1 MSKWRSRAQGYGYEL
16 VDVQDMS
23 IRASIIKEVLN
34 QYFESGDFNGL
45 PVYKIAKER
54 GIDMA
59 ELEPE
64 LMTLVED
71 EQIEVWFGNVHPN
84 PHIKAFSWVTK
95 EQQIEFFASEGLS
108 RHCCAYPSR
117 ALLAEDPRVASYLDR
132 PYTLELAKGTGQL
145 DHRAFDLSVLEFYRN
160 DPRYYYQTDDVN
172 GSICIKDVFYQSEA
186 VPKKDHVLLKTFGFA
201 YDAELNRFAASF
213 LRYLSNLSGEHQQ
226 IWKAKEVQGEQRLH
240 PDYYRNN
247 VVGDWGVKTSIFE
260 AFTEELAVINKMCV
274 LIGRPELF
282 RHTFAEN
289 RPKEFGFLL
298 RPTLSEFNAFVL
310 LLDKMLSDNINAG
323 FFIDIDKE
331 YDEERADGK
340 IVVRQK
346 GTIAML
352 EEWVRAKFRPQDPE
366 PIDFLFQTLKKV
378 RKLRQRPAHAVNE
391 NMFDQ
396 KYFKE
401 QRSLVIDSY
410 SAVRLIRL
418 ILASH
423 PAVKRNPPDISE
435 HVREG
440 KIWDI

>member
-1 MSKWRSRAQGYGYEL
+1 MN
-16 VDVQDMS
+16 
-23 IRASIIKEVLN
+23 IRASIVKDALD
-34 QYFESGDFNGL
+34 QYFDSGDFNGL
-45 PVYKIAKER
+45 PVRAIAKTYGR
-54 GIDMA
+54 SVA
-59 ELEPE
+59 ALEPD
-64 LMTLVED
+64 LRALIQD

-95 EQQIEFFASEGLS
+95 EQQIEFLDSLGLS
-108 RHCCAYPSR
+108 DHCCVYPSR
-117 ALLAEDPRVASYLDR
+117 IVLADDPRVANYLDR
-132 PYTLELAKGTGQL
+132 PYTLELARGAGQL
-145 DHRAFDLSVLEFYRN
+145 DHRTFDLSVLEFYRN
-160 DPRYYYQTDDVN
+160 DPRYYYETDDVN
-172 GSICIKDVFYQSEA
+172 GSICIEDAFYQSGA

-201 YDAELNRFAASF
+201 YDDELNRFAASF
-213 LRYLSNLSGEHQQ
+213 IRYLADLSSEHQQ

-247 VVGDWGVKTSIFE
+247 IIGDWGVKTSIFE
-260 AFTEELAVINKMCV
+260 AFTEELTVVNRMCN

-282 RHTFAEN
+282 RQTFAGN

-298 RPTLSEFNAFVL
+298 RPTLSEFNGFVL

-352 EEWVRAKFRPQDPE
+352 EEWVRGNFRPRDPE

-378 RKLRQRPAHAVNE
+378 RKLRQKPAHAVNE
-391 NMFDQ
+391 NVFDQ

-401 QRSLVIDSY
+401 QRSLVMDSY
-410 SAVRLIRL
+410 NAVRLIRL
-418 ILASH
+418 ILANH
-423 PAVKRNPPDISE
+423 PAVKRNPPEISE
-435 HVREG
+435 HVKDG